1 MSAYMPD
8 KIVGM
13 PYITTDRVRRA
24 IRYSIGCIIGVEG
37 LADMVSAIA
46 PKNEW
51 IMQLGVW
58 PSAMHRTQI
67 NAQNLTVVVG
77 FFLIMLSYGLM
88 RGKRHA
94 WLITMILLLVSAIF
108 LHVLRGGSV
117 LATVIALLLAAVLG
131 ALYHFFQAKSDPPSV
146 RQGYVALALGLGI
159 VMFYTI
165 GGFLALYND
174 FEAFFDRFGFEG
186 VLLRILIREH
196 FHFSYATP
204 AFFFAKALPL
214 LSISAVLYG
223 MIKLFRPVAAAVLHP
238 CLEERQ
244 RISGMVRLYGK
255 NSISYFALDN
265 DKSYFFSTSGKI
277 IISYVLQGSTAV
289 VAGDPIGPEGELPV
303 AIKEFITFCQ
313 QQDWT
318 IVFWQ
323 VRAELTHLYRTMGLH
338 LLKIGE
344 DAVINTSNFTLKG
357 GAMANVRT
365 SAKRAEKEG
374 LRAVFYHGSI
384 TDAEQ
389 LAQVEHIS
397 HVWLARKGGTEMGFS
412 MGHFD
417 AQGDD
422 KQLYALAVD
431 AANKVHAFVSF
442 VPIYGRHGW
451 GLDLM
456 RRAEPCAPGTMEL
469 LLARSIEYMKGTGFE
484 MVSLGLAPLSNVNKD
499 DDTFL
504 GSRINFLTERFGTP
518 DKGRSLFSFKKKF
531 QPAWESRF
539 LVYSDT
545 LSLPKIGCA
554 LYYAHQRNT
563 SLLRTIH
570 RSVIEWRRSKQ
581 EQSLSLEPKRTTT
594 GALETL
600 KV

>member
-1 MSAYMPD
+1 MPNR
-8 KIVGM
+8 IAVTQ
-13 PYITTDRVRRA
+13 YITTDYARRA
-24 IRYSIGCIIGVEG
+24 VRYSIGCVIGLEG
-37 LADMVSAIA
+37 VADMVSAIV

-58 PSAMHRTQI
+58 PAAMHRTQI

-94 WLITMILLLVSAIF
+94 WLITMILLLVSAVF
-108 LHVLRGGSV
+108 LHVLRGGSI
-117 LATVIALLLAAVLG
+117 LATVIALLLAALLGVLYR
-131 ALYHFFQAKSDPPSV
+131 LFQAKSDPPSV
-146 RQGYVALALGLGI
+146 RQGYAALALGLG
-159 VMFYTI
+159 VVTFYTI

-186 VLLRILIREH
+186 VILRILSREH

-204 AFFFAKALPL
+204 AFFFARTLPFL
-214 LSISAVLYG
+214 CISAVLYG
-223 MIKLFRPVAAAVLHP
+223 TIKLFRPVAAAMLHP
-238 CLEERQ
+238 HFNEQQ
-244 RISGMVRLYGK
+244 RVSDMVRLYGN
-255 NSISYFALDN
+255 NSISYFTLDS
-265 DKSYFFSTSGKI
+265 DKSYFFSASSKAV
-277 IISYVLQGSTAV
+277 ISYVLQGSTAV
-289 VAGDPIGPEGELPV
+289 VAGDPIGPEGELPAV
-303 AIKEFITFCQ
+303 IREFITFCQ
-313 QQDWT
+313 QQDWS

-323 VRAELTHLYRTMGLH
+323 VRSELARLYRTMGLH

-344 DAVINTSNFTLKG
+344 DAVVNTSTFTLKG

-374 LRAVFYHGSI
+374 LRVAFYHGSI

-389 LAQVEHIS
+389 LAQAERIS
-397 HVWLARKGGTEMGFS
+397 HEWLAQKGGTEMGFS

-417 AQGDD
+417 AQGNEQ
-422 KQLYALAVD
+422 QLYALAVD
-431 AANKVHAFVSF
+431 AANRVHAFVSF

-456 RRAEPCAPGTMEL
+456 RRAEPGAPGAMEL
-469 LLARSIEYMKGTGFE
+469 LLARSIEYVKSRGSE
-484 MVSLGLAPLSNVNKD
+484 MVSLGLAPLSDVNKD
-499 DDTFL
+499 GDTFL

-531 QPAWESRF
+531 QPVWESRF
-539 LVYSDT
+539 LVYSST
-545 LSLPKIGCA
+545 LSLPKIGWA
-554 LYYAHQRNT
+554 LYSAHQRNA

-570 RSVIEWRRSKQ
+570 RSVVTWQHDRQ
-581 EQSLSLEPKRTTT
+581 QQTLESQRTTT

-600 KV
+600 NV